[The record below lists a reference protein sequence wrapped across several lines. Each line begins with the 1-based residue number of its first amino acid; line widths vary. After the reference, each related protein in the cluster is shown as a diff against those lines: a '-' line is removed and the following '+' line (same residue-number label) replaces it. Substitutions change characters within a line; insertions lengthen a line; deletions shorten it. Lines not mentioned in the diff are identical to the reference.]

1 MHLFQSL
8 GRSRSRPPHRATL
21 TSAALPCY
29 SRDKAFSS
37 TPCPAQSCAP
47 SKTHTD
53 NALSVSAL
61 FCLKETFPMFAG
73 TSRLPRMLTDLS
85 LFAVFGLLALGPAAN
100 AQSYNAFNYSGVS
113 FPAAGGALRYSGGA
127 HPGGGGVYL
136 TPAGPVG
143 AVYDNAPVVLSHGFT
158 TLITPDFGPNGK
170 DTFHYPGG
178 GQVNGVAFVVKS
190 STVAADS
197 TAGGAGFSGLTH
209 SVVVNFVPSYPN
221 FNLFPFLLPPT
232 KLGSIEV
239 WTPQADGSLALLTD
253 LGVNLPNHTA
263 LLVRYSPSL
272 KALDIFAGTTL
283 LLRVPNFDLGA
294 TGVLTS
300 APGQTDDG
308 TAEVGIVS
316 GRANSPLVA
325 ATLDGWALATDTE
338 PVIGGGPNS
347 ADMVFPFS
355 TTGQSLW
362 GKDVHDVVAHQA
374 FIKPYQFG
382 GSEGT
387 SISAFGKTVASI
399 GVSAHGKG
407 DAGIDFVEHASAGT
421 VSLSYPLDLHVD
433 FPAQYSVAP
442 GGAVPL
448 TLTYGPDPTAL
459 MTTVTPTANV
469 QAYLDMNGSVGAGG
483 NLYVYNPFGHD
494 LNYGFGLNVTTSTT
508 PDPSNFLYD
517 NYWNNLSGHPNEMK
531 IFDLYDILTSGLI
544 PNVNGG
550 QSLPGFPG
558 NKETPA
564 PGEQPE
570 TVSGSYQD
578 KEGAE
583 DSAHLDTSHERGG
596 DKGSPLDYVQVSIT
610 IPNFG
615 ITSLAGSS
623 VDPVGFD
630 ATAQQNILTLSSDIT
645 NDLIG
650 LIPVVGDVI
659 TALPFVNNDYTSPS
673 VAGYSV
679 SAGVHILDLY
689 TSLSLGGELAHQF
702 RPKTEV
708 FLELDD
714 NNGHRSVQGPYQFVD
729 GSGNDLTQIHV
740 NDVYMPTSGSLR
752 VTPILSLEKNTFKTT
767 AYVTLNPTLTFD
779 PADVDGGLNGS
790 SFTFDSRKY
799 TGAPYDLDQYFLD
812 AINQV
817 SGQHLTNPFVLPW
830 GLPGTGNTFT
840 VGEEAATNT
849 NPDAV
854 PFPIVTDI
862 RSNIHLDSLRGAPIP
877 ILSSASL
884 DPTLVKDNLVSLL
897 TQKIKPT
904 DTLPVDIQAT
914 NALSTAVVLLDHT
927 TALVT
932 NVEASNFVKVE
943 LPGTVDAQRGVHTF
957 TLYNTKD
964 STGVLGAASNDLS
977 FTVSAPAPK
986 LDTLT
991 AVDKAG
997 KAAPLPFAGSEDFHL
1012 VASGQNFAP
1021 PVLNGNGSVLYRG
1034 TTVLW
1039 NGKPLPTT
1047 FGAGSGFPASSVTA
1061 RVPAGLFADGG
1072 PVTITVE
1079 TDGPGGGVS
1088 NSRHLVID
1096 NPTPALD
1103 ALSPQTVP
1111 LNGPTQ
1117 VLRLNGTD
1125 FVPSTTVSAAMN
1137 GVSIPLVAQ
1146 FLSPTR
1152 LEITLPAADLTL
1164 PGTMVLIA
1172 ANPNLG
1178 GGSVHGSNSVPL
1190 RVVLPGV
1197 YLTPATTI
1205 TRGTQSAQ
1213 MVVALNNL
1221 SGRNATNVI
1230 VNSVLINGKP
1240 AASGPLAPSSLGNIL
1255 VGGSASTGQ
1264 TGTFQ
1269 FAQQTGANALLTV
1282 TGTINGTPF
1291 TLRQRIALP

>member
-1 MHLFQSL
+1 
-8 GRSRSRPPHRATL
+8 
-21 TSAALPCY
+21 
-29 SRDKAFSS
+29 
-37 TPCPAQSCAP
+37 
-47 SKTHTD
+47 
-53 NALSVSAL
+53 
-61 FCLKETFPMFAG
+61 MFASA
-73 TSRLPRMLTDLS
+73 SRLPRMLTDLS
-85 LFAVFGLLALGPAAN
+85 LFAVFGLLAFLPAAN
-100 AQSYNAFNYSGVS
+100 AQSYNAFNYSGS
-113 FPAAGGALRYSGGA
+113 GFPASGGALRYSGGA

-136 TPAGPVG
+136 TPVGPVG
-143 AVYDNAPVVLSHGFT
+143 AVYDSAPVVLSHGFT

-170 DTFHYPGG
+170 DIIHYPGG
-178 GQVNGVAFVVKS
+178 GQVNGVALVVKS
-190 STVAADS
+190 STVSADS
-197 TAGGAGFSGLTH
+197 TTGGAGFGGLTH

-221 FNLFPFLLPPT
+221 FNFPFFRIAPPT
-232 KLGSIEV
+232 LGSIEV
-239 WTPQADGSLALLTD
+239 WTPQADGSLSLLTD
-253 LGVNLPNHTA
+253 LGVHVSNHTA

-283 LLRVPNFDLGA
+283 LLRVPNFDLGT

-300 APGQTDDG
+300 DPGQTDDG

-338 PVIGGGPNS
+338 PVIGSGPNS
-347 ADMVFPFS
+347 AYMQFPFS

-374 FIKPYQFG
+374 FIKPYRFG
-382 GSEGT
+382 GGEGT
-387 SISAFGKTVASI
+387 KVTAFGKTVASLDV
-399 GVSAHGKG
+399 GAHGKG

-421 VSLSYPLDLHVD
+421 VSLKYPLDLHVD
-433 FPAQYSVAP
+433 FPAQYSIAP
-442 GGAVPL
+442 GSAVPL
-448 TLTYGPDPTAL
+448 TLTYAPDPTAL

-469 QAYLDMNGSVGAGG
+469 QAYLDLNGSVGAGG
-483 NLYVYNPFGHD
+483 NLYVYNPVGPD
-494 LNYGFGLNVTTSTT
+494 LNVGFGLNVTTSTT
-508 PDPSNFLYD
+508 LDPSNFLYD

-550 QSLPGFPG
+550 QPLPGFPG
-558 NKETPA
+558 NKQTPT
-564 PGEQPE
+564 PGEQPQ

-578 KEGAE
+578 KEGAS
-583 DSAHLDTSHERGG
+583 DKAHLDTSHERGG

-615 ITSLAGSS
+615 ITAFAGSS

-650 LIPVVGDVI
+650 LIPVVGDII

-679 SAGVHILDLY
+679 SAGLHILDLY

-714 NNGHRSVQGPYQFVD
+714 SAGHKSVQGPYHFED
-729 GSGNDLTQIHV
+729 NTGNDLTQIRV
-740 NDVYMPTSGSLR
+740 NDVFMPSSGSLR
-752 VTPILSLEKNTFKTT
+752 VTPILSLERNSFKTT

-779 PADVDGGLNGS
+779 PADVEGGLNGTQ
-790 SFTFDSRKY
+790 FTFDSRKY

-812 AINQV
+812 AINQA
-817 SGQHLTNPFVLPW
+817 SGQHFTNPFVLPW

-840 VGEEAATNT
+840 MGEEAATSA

-854 PFPIVTDI
+854 PFPTVTDI
-862 RSNIHLDSLRGAPIP
+862 RSHIHLDSLRGATIP

-884 DPTLVKDNLVSLL
+884 APTLVSGNPTSLL
-897 TQKIKPT
+897 TQKVKPT
-904 DTLPVDIQAT
+904 DTLPIDFKAT
-914 NALSTAVVLLDHT
+914 NALPTAVVLLDHT

-964 STGVLGAASNDLS
+964 STGVLGEASNDLS
-977 FTVSAPAPK
+977 FTVTAPVPK

-1039 NGKPLPTT
+1039 NGKPIKTT
-1047 FGAGSGFPASSVTA
+1047 FGAGTGFPVNSVTA
-1061 RVPAGLFADGG
+1061 QVPAGLILDGS
-1072 PVTITVE
+1072 PVTVTVE
-1079 TDGPGGGVS
+1079 TDGPGGGIS

-1111 LNGPTQ
+1111 LNGPAEI
-1117 VLRLNGTD
+1117 LNLNGTD
-1125 FVPSTTVSAAMN
+1125 FVPSTTVAATMN
-1137 GVSIPLVAQ
+1137 GVTVPLAAR

-1152 LEITLPAADLTL
+1152 LEVMLPAADLTQ
-1164 PGTMVLIA
+1164 PGTMALVA

-1178 GGSVHGSNSVPL
+1178 GGSAHGSNSALL

-1197 YLTPATTI
+1197 YLTPATAI
-1205 TRGTQSAQ
+1205 TRNLLFSSLTVS
-1213 MVVALNNL
+1213 LNNQ
-1221 SGRNATNVI
+1221 SGMTAQNV
-1230 VNSVLINGKP
+1230 VVKSVLINGKP
-1240 AASGPLAPSSLGNIL
+1240 GEFGPLVPATVGTIP

-1264 TGTFQ
+1264 IGTFL
-1269 FAQQTGANALLTV
+1269 FTQQTGQLAMLTM
-1282 TGTINGTPF
+1282 TGTINGQPF